1 MLINKEVAA
10 LLDYA
15 VKTRRELHKIPEV
28 GFELYKTHRFVVSEL
43 EKLKPD
49 VLETMADTG
58 VKAVWFAREPVDTIA
73 FRADMD
79 GLNVLEQ
86 NETDY
91 VSSHVGKMHGCG
103 HDGHMTMLLM
113 LAKLVDS
120 HRDQLKNNVVLLFQ
134 PAEEGW
140 GGAAAMIEDGALEDP
155 RVDRIY
161 GIHLWPTVPK
171 GRIGI
176 RWGYM
181 MARSCEFDIYAQG
194 ISAHGASPQMGV
206 DAIVAAAE
214 LIIMLQSAIT
224 RSVDPH
230 QDALLT
236 IGRVNGGSA
245 RNVIADQVEMNGTL
259 RVFSSEVYDNLMA
272 RIHAMTEG
280 VALATGARFNIF
292 ERMQYPSVENPRPMV
307 EDLYTYT
314 GMEDIVLVEPAMAAE
329 DFACYQQKVP
339 GIFMWLG
346 IQGGKNQQPLHNCR
360 FDFDE
365 DVLLVG
371 VEVYRRLLGIC
382 QQADIFDCKSPNVA
396 IADRT
401 GL

>member
-1 MLINKEVAA
+1 MLIHDEVSA
-10 LLDYA
+10 LLDYGTE
-15 VKTRRELHKIPEV
+15 TRRALHRIPEV
-28 GFELYKTHRFVVSEL
+28 GFELYKTHQYIMDEL
-43 EKLKPD
+43 TALNPD
-49 VLETMADTG
+49 LLDSLADTG
-58 VKAVWFAREPVDTIA
+58 VKAVWYAKDARETIG

-91 VSSHVGKMHGCG
+91 ISTHVGKMHGCG

-113 LAKLVDS
+113 LAKLIAK
-120 HRDQLKNNVVLLFQ
+120 HRDELKYNVVLLFQ

-140 GGAAAMIEDGALEDP
+140 GGAAAMIEDGALENP
-155 RVDRIY
+155 HIDRIY

-171 GRIGI
+171 GKIGI
-176 RWGYM
+176 RWGHM

-194 ISAHGASPQMGV
+194 VSAHGASPQMGV
-206 DAIVAAAE
+206 DAIVASAE
-214 LIIMLQSAIT
+214 LIAMLQSAIT

-236 IGRVNGGSA
+236 IGRITGGSA
-245 RNVIADQVEMNGTL
+245 RNVIADRVEMNGTL
-259 RVFSSEVYDNLMA
+259 RVFSSEVYDNLMH

-280 VALATGARFNIF
+280 VALATGAKF
-292 ERMQYPSVENPRPMV
+292 EVYERIQYPSVDNPRPLV

-314 GMEDIVLVEPAMAAE
+314 GMEDIVLIEPAMAAE
-329 DFACYQQKVP
+329 DFACYQQQIP

-346 IQGGKNQQPLHNCR
+346 IQGGKNNQPLHNCR

-382 QQADIFDCKSPNVA
+382 E
-396 IADRT
+396 
-401 GL
+401 

>member
-1 MLINKEVAA
+1 MLIHDEVAA

-15 VKTRRELHKIPEV
+15 VNTRRALHRIPEV
-28 GFELYKTHRFVVSEL
+28 GFELYKTHQYIMDEL
-43 EKLKPD
+43 KKLRPD
-49 VLETMADTG
+49 MLDSLADTG
-58 VKAVWFAREPVDTIA
+58 IKAVWYAENAQETIG

-91 VSSHVGKMHGCG
+91 VSTHVGKMHGCG
-103 HDGHMTMLLM
+103 HDGHMTMLLT
-113 LAKLVDS
+113 LAKLIAK
-120 HRDQLKNNVVLLFQ
+120 HRNELKFNVVLLFQ

-140 GGAAAMIEDGALEDP
+140 GGAAAMIEDGALENP
-155 RVDRIY
+155 RIDRIY

-171 GRIGI
+171 GKIGV
-176 RWGYM
+176 RWGNM

-194 ISAHGASPQMGV
+194 VSAHGASPQMGI
-206 DAIVAAAE
+206 DAIVASAE
-214 LIIMLQSAIT
+214 LITMLQSAIT

-236 IGRVNGGSA
+236 IGRITGGSA
-245 RNVIADQVEMNGTL
+245 RNVIADRVEMNGTL
-259 RVFSSEVYDNLMA
+259 RVFSSEVYDNLMH
-272 RIHAMTEG
+272 RIHAMTDG
-280 VALATGARFNIF
+280 VALATGAKF
-292 ERMQYPSVENPRPMV
+292 EVYERIQYPSVENPRPLV

-329 DFACYQQKVP
+329 DFACYQQQIP
-339 GIFMWLG
+339 GVFMWLG
-346 IQGGKNQQPLHNCR
+346 IQGGKNDQPLHNCR

-371 VEVYRRLLGIC
+371 VEVYRRLLGI
-382 QQADIFDCKSPNVA
+382 
-396 IADRT
+396 
-401 GL
+401 GE